1 MGKSNNNL
9 LSYSVIA
16 IICLLGLNAYQWYVN
31 NKLKAEKH
39 VQKEELFELEKI
51 RAELDQDYQAAIES
65 LEELRGDNKEL
76 NELIESQKTSL
87 KEQKEKINNL
97 IWSKRE
103 LNKAREEMR
112 LLKEQATRYVAEISK
127 LKESNQYLASSNTEL
142 KKQKAE
148 LAKLYAEEQRT
159 RANLSEQRAQLVA
172 EKAKISEEKEKLSV
186 KVDIAEAI
194 KINFL
199 EVQGYQVKDN
209 GKVKKK
215 KRAKNINRLETCFL
229 TETNIVAKTGEQKFY
244 IRIIDPLGE
253 TVVQSIGS
261 GTITNK
267 LNNTPVMYTVSG
279 TMDYSNE
286 DTRGCINLDLEKKLG
301 KGVYDIE
308 IYNNDFMVGKGDF
321 KLK

>member
-9 LSYSVIA
+9 LSYAVIA

-279 TMDYSNE
+279 TMDYGNE